1 MDGMDIDAAK
11 AEIITW
17 LEANDAGKG
26 TVQFRLRDWLFS
38 RQRYWGEPFP
48 LVHTEDGQV
57 HTVPESDLPV
67 RLPELDAFKP
77 TADGRPPLARA
88 EDWVLTTVPGTDIP
102 ARRETNTM
110 PQWAGSCW
118 YYLRFITPKNAV
130 AAWDSDEE
138 NYWMPV
144 DLYVGGAEHA
154 VLHLLYARFWHKV
167 LYDLDL
173 VSTKE
178 PFQRLFNQGMIHA
191 MSYNDSADGRGRF
204 YYPHEVEEQ
213 GEGWVAKDDGRPV
226 FTKVM
231 KMSKSR
237 YNVTNP
243 DDMCVEHGADALRLY
258 EVFMGPL
265 EDGGMWD
272 DAGVAGTR
280 RFLDRTWRLVV
291 DPYSG
296 ERPASLVDGSVNDA
310 DLDRAL
316 HAAVK
321 RVSEA
326 IGTLRFNTAIS
337 EMMIFVNTATKA
349 KALGV
354 DQMETFLRILAPFA
368 PHIADEL
375 WQRLGND
382 ERIDAGN
389 WPVADEEKL
398 KVNTVTLAVQIQ
410 GKMRGTVEVPADA
423 SKDACLAAAK
433 ADETIARHLA
443 GKTIRR
449 EIVVPGRLINFV
461 VG

>member
-1 MDGMDIDAAK
+1 
-11 AEIITW
+11 
-17 LEANDAGKG
+17 
-26 TVQFRLRDWLFS
+26 
-38 RQRYWGEPFP
+38 
-48 LVHTEDGQV
+48 
-57 HTVPESDLPV
+57 
-67 RLPELDAFKP
+67 
-77 TADGRPPLARA
+77 
-88 EDWVLTTVPGTDIP
+88 
-102 ARRETNTM
+102 
-110 PQWAGSCW
+110 
-118 YYLRFITPKNAV
+118 
-130 AAWDSDEE
+130 
-138 NYWMPV
+138 
-144 DLYVGGAEHA
+144 
-154 VLHLLYARFWHKV
+154 
-167 LYDLDL
+167 
-173 VSTKE
+173 
-178 PFQRLFNQGMIHA
+178 
-191 MSYNDSADGRGRF
+191 
-204 YYPHEVEEQ
+204 
-213 GEGWVAKDDGRPV
+213 VAKDDGRPV